1 MTNQALA
8 VIFAR
13 GTGDEVPLSS
23 ARLLAGKPILHYII
37 QAAQRSAYVRA
48 VYVSTEDERIAA
60 VATAA
65 GAEIIRRPEEL
76 AQPTTPLTQAVEH
89 AAETLGDPL
98 RDTGEHLLCLPAD
111 AVFCSTS
118 LIDQALE
125 TYFQGEYDRLVAL
138 LPERK
143 KYVIWGESGDHMLKP
158 VVAPPHL
165 RTKDDRLYS
174 EPGVLTVWKVGPTGV
189 KGVIPPCRLRTG
201 GCHIRLSGGYRGRP
215 SGSHPHAPGATL
227 GVTLRRLQ
235 RNGNGPRD
243 APAQHCRSN
252 AKAGSVPLGYP
263 LLHRW
268 KPPWHGFSRTGCFTW
283 LPWSPISRI
292 THRLKR

>member
-189 KGVIPPCRLRTG
+189 KESSPRVGYVPVDAISAFRVDTEDDLLAATRMLQAPRLALRCDGSREMGMGHVMRLLNIADQMQKQGQSHWDIRFFIG
-201 GCHIRLSGGYRGRP
+201 GSRHGTDSAG
-215 SGSHPHAPGATL
+215 L
-227 GVTLRRLQ
+227 GVSP
-235 RNGNGPRD
+235 GCPGP
-243 APAQHCRSN
+243 QF
-252 AKAGSVPLGYP
+252 GE
-263 LLHRW
+263 
-268 KPPWHGFSRTGCFTW
+268 
-283 LPWSPISRI
+283 
-292 THRLKR
+292 